1 MVEAV
6 IRIWRHLLEDIPFI
20 VRSDHQALQRKLHKA
35 THDPPISARQAR
47 WIERLMPFALT
58 FEYLKGG
65 DNIVADALS
74 RYPSPQ
80 LHTVTIISAQLSG
93 ILARIALAA
102 TSDPGYI
109 WLVEQARAGS
119 LPGYEI
125 EKGLVVTLEGIIV
138 VPQDHQIRT
147 LLLSEAHDSRLGG
160 HFGAERTL
168 EKMRGVWTW
177 KGIAKDVEEY
187 VYHVLNARL
196 PGLILDEPRDI

>member
-1 MVEAV
+1 MATYC
-6 IRIWRHLLEDIPFI
+6 LLESEATGCRDKIFGNRPGVAGSGRSRYTNLAVSTRRHPFI
-20 VRSDHQALQRKLHKA
+20 VRLDHQALQRKLHKA

-74 RYPSPQ
+74 RYLLPQ
-80 LHTVTIISAQLSG
+80 LYTVIVISAQLSG
-93 ILARIALAA
+93 ILVRMALAA
-102 TSDPGYI
+102 TSDRSYI
-109 WLVEQARAGS
+109 WLVERARAGS

-160 HFGAERTL
+160 HFGTERTL
-168 EKMRGVWTW
+168 EKMRRVWT
-177 KGIAKDVEEY
+177 
-187 VYHVLNARL
+187 
-196 PGLILDEPRDI
+196 